1 MSVYLKL
8 QQVREELSKLNLK
21 KTGENKFSKYKY
33 YELGDILPSIT
44 ALCNKHKLCNVIQF
58 TENEARLLVVDS
70 ENIEQA
76 IHFTSTI
83 SEAEMKGVQAIQ
95 RLGAEQTYLRR
106 YLYMNAF
113 EIVEA
118 DVIDETNNSN
128 EPKVALVKDTHI
140 KALHTKLT
148 AKGITD
154 EQKKEYLKMKYNIDS
169 SKLLTIEQFKEMMK
183 YLDTKPDKKE
193 DKDGKV

>member
-44 ALCNKHKLCNVIQF
+44 KLCNEFKICCVIKF
-58 TENEARLLVVDS
+58 TSEEAKLIVVDS
-70 ENIEQA
+70 EKPESIIE
-76 IHFTSTI
+76 FTSTI
-83 SEAEMKGVQAIQ
+83 AEAEMKGVQAIQ

-106 YLYMNAF
+106 YLYVNAF

-128 EPKVALVKDTHI
+128 EVKQEPKINTNHI
-140 KALHTKLT
+140 KSLHTRLT
-148 AKGITD
+148 NKGITD
-154 EQKKEYLKMKYNIDS
+154 EQKKDYLKKNFNIDS
-169 SKLLTIEQFKEMMK
+169 SKDLDVKQYKKMMDDLAK
-183 YLDTKPDKKE
+183 MPDKKE
-193 DKDGKV
+193 EAKNE